1 MTSTAFQY
9 PSSDTM
15 DITIW
20 KESDPISQE
29 TRKLFQDETFII
41 VFIIGIILV
50 ILACSILIGC
60 IIHCKQKAIHYRR
73 IDDRYNTKQR
83 KIKGTEMVAVNSYSQ
98 LRTGTGIEIEEEEE
112 EEEKLMVDNTDGVKE
127 LTQRNINVTE
137 VEISEEKEEEEEK
150 AIDHVKNG
158 AAEVEPRGKEDSAFT
173 RLKSTAIEVFMK
185 VLLPLSGSKLL
196 SGSDF
201 HLFLNHII

>member
-20 KESDPISQE
+20 KESDTISQE
-29 TRKLFQDETFII
+29 TRQLFQDETFII

-50 ILACSILIGC
+50 IIACSILIGC

-112 EEEKLMVDNTDGVKE
+112 EKLMVDNSDGVKE

-173 RLKSTAIEVFMK
+173 RLKSRAIEVFMK
-185 VLLPLSGSKLL
+185 GLLPLSGTKLL
-196 SGSDF
+196 SGSHF